1 MIRLSM
7 ASEPG
12 DIEKPNEDWVAAN
25 PTLIV
30 VLDGSTSRT
39 DTGCVHGV
47 SWYAAMLG
55 TSIVANAAEPSQ
67 SLSDSLRNAIT
78 HVAKLHP
85 ECDLDHVGTPS
96 AFVAVVR
103 LLDRGVEHL
112 VLGDAIVALDTDD
125 GIQVIQDDRVE
136 ATARPERTEADR
148 YPIGT
153 DEKQAALVLMKQ
165 AELAA
170 RNRSGGFW
178 AATSDP
184 AVVDRAIIGQVHVDQ
199 VVQLAVLT
207 DGAARITTPFDL
219 LDWQQ
224 TFDLLAR
231 TGPTELIRRVRAA
244 ESADPDG
251 TRWPRNKASDDA
263 TVVYFG

>member
-1 MIRLSM
+1 
-7 ASEPG
+7 
-12 DIEKPNEDWVAAN
+12 
-25 PTLIV
+25 
-30 VLDGSTSRT
+30 
-39 DTGCVHGV
+39 
-47 SWYAAMLG
+47 
-55 TSIVANAAEPSQ
+55 
-67 SLSDSLRNAIT
+67 
-78 HVAKLHP
+78 
-85 ECDLDHVGTPS
+85 
-96 AFVAVVR
+96 
-103 LLDRGVEHL
+103 
-112 VLGDAIVALDTDD
+112 
-125 GIQVIQDDRVE
+125 
-136 ATARPERTEADR
+136 
-148 YPIGT
+148 
-153 DEKQAALVLMKQ
+153 MKR

-184 AVVDRAIIGQVHVDQ
+184 AVVDHAIIGHVRVDQ

-207 DGAARITTPFDL
+207 DGAARITTSFDI

-251 TRWPRNKASDDA
+251 TRWPRNKVSDDA